1 MNQEKIG
8 EFIAELRK
16 KKKITQEQLGKQVGV
31 TGKAVSRWET
41 GKSLPDISIINE
53 VSKILNVTTTELLN
67 GEKLLEV
74 NHNNIGEIT
83 ENSVDFYKFKLKRKF
98 IKILTILLIMFL
110 SLLLGT
116 LLLFYLNNYNSCK
129 IYSIISSNKEFSVKG
144 IFNITNKKDIL
155 IVSQFEYFGTGITDI
170 YAIEYRLMQED
181 KMYFKNGDIKSFKLD
196 EYSKKIDFK
205 EYLKNLTI
213 YLENSNKK
221 QNFNNITSK
230 PLYVEFSYIG
240 YGGETYNYTIPLE
253 LKKEFSNSKIIY

>member
-1 MNQEKIG
+1 LVGYIQKLRIRKNKVVYTTFLIGENNMNQEKIG

-74 NHNNIGEIT
+74 NHNNIDEIT

-110 SLLLGT
+110 
-116 LLLFYLNNYNSCK
+116 
-129 IYSIISSNKEFSVKG
+129 
-144 IFNITNKKDIL
+144 
-155 IVSQFEYFGTGITDI
+155 
-170 YAIEYRLMQED
+170 
-181 KMYFKNGDIKSFKLD
+181 
-196 EYSKKIDFK
+196 
-205 EYLKNLTI
+205 
-213 YLENSNKK
+213 
-221 QNFNNITSK
+221 
-230 PLYVEFSYIG
+230 
-240 YGGETYNYTIPLE
+240 
-253 LKKEFSNSKIIY
+253 